1 MPTLAQ
7 IARAFPDTQ
16 VKGNPE
22 VKVTGATHDSRQV
35 RPGFL
40 FAAMAGDLTD
50 GCRFIDDAIARGAVA
65 LLVGAQVPFDLP
77 QIVTADSRLAV
88 GSISSACYSHPTREL
103 ALVGITGTNGKTT
116 ISYLVEAMLDR
127 IGCRP
132 GVMGTVAH
140 RFEGRIWNDE
150 HTTPEAPVIQS
161 VAREMVNE
169 GASHILLEVSS
180 HGLALHRLRGCAFDV
195 VAFTN
200 LTQDHLDY
208 HGNMEEY
215 AAAKLLLFTDV
226 IESIPDAKAVIN
238 IDDPF
243 SRVILDRL
251 KKPVVTVSCDP
262 SSKADIK
269 PVDKPGY
276 DIEGIDARI
285 HTPSG
290 DFDLSSPMLGPHN
303 MSNILV
309 SIGICMQLRVD
320 IAEAIVGLAHFE
332 AVPGR
337 LQRVPCKRGFTVL
350 VDYAHTPDALVSVL
364 MAIKPITAGRLIC
377 VFGCGGDRDRT
388 KRPLM
393 GGAVA
398 RVADV
403 AIVTSD
409 NPRTEDPEKIVEM
422 ILPGMDGGGLSRIAQ
437 SDLHH
442 ATSGYVVEVDR
453 GRAISMS
460 MRCASAGDIVLIAGK
475 GHEDYQ
481 ILGKSKMHFDDME
494 HAAAAIASL
503 ERKDGAHG

>member
-7 IARAFPDTQ
+7 IARAFPDTR

-22 VKVTGATHDSRQV
+22 VMVTGATHDSRQV

-40 FAAMAGDLTD
+40 FAAMAGDNTD

-65 LLVGAQVPFDLP
+65 LLVSAGVPHNLP
-77 QIVTADSRLAV
+77 QIVTADSRIAL
-88 GSISSACYSHPTREL
+88 GPISSACYSHPTREL

-116 ISYLVEAMLDR
+116 ITYMVEAMLDMA
-127 IGCRP
+127 GCRT

-140 RFEGRIWNDE
+140 RFRGRIWSDE

-161 VAREMVNE
+161 IVRGMVDE
-169 GASHILLEVSS
+169 GASHMLMEVSS
-180 HGLALHRLRGCAFDV
+180 HGLALHRLKGCAFDV

-200 LTQDHLDY
+200 LTQDHLDF
-208 HGNMEEY
+208 HGDMEEY
-215 AAAKLLLFTDV
+215 AAAKLLLFTDAV
-226 IESIPDAKAVIN
+226 ENNPDARAVIN

-243 SRVILDRL
+243 SRVIIQSLER
-251 KKPVVTVSCDP
+251 PVLTVSCDP
-262 SSKADIK
+262 SSKADIR
-269 PVDKPGY
+269 PVDRPDY
-276 DIEGIDARI
+276 DIEGINARI

-290 DFDLSSPMLGPHN
+290 VFDLSSPLLGPHN
-303 MSNILV
+303 MNNILV
-309 SIGICMQLRVD
+309 SMGICMQLRVD
-320 IAEAIVGLAHFE
+320 IAKAMVGLARFD

-337 LQRVPCKRGFTVL
+337 LQRVPCNQGFTVL
-350 VDYAHTPDALVSVL
+350 VDYAHTPDALISVL
-364 MAIKPITAGRLIC
+364 EALKPITTGRLIC
-377 VFGCGGDRDRT
+377 VFGCGGDRDHT

-398 RVADV
+398 RGADV

-422 ILPGMDGGGLSRIAQ
+422 ILPGVDGGGLSRIAQ
-437 SDLHH
+437 SELRQ
-442 ATSGYVVEVDR
+442 ASSGYVVEVDR

-460 MRCASAGDIVLIAGK
+460 LRCAVAGDTVLIAGK

-481 ILGKSKMHFDDME
+481 ILGKSKIHFDDRE

-503 ERKDGAHG
+503 ERKEGAHA